1 MSTERVTSDIQHE
14 KLNANVGI
22 SFISE
27 TIINDDLLSETI
39 QAGLFLASDQVL
51 SNSGLA
57 GSLISYVIISIMV
70 YFVMTNL

>member
-1 MSTERVTSDIQHE
+1 MIA
-14 KLNANVGI
+14 LG
-22 SFISE
+22 
-27 TIINDDLLSETI
+27 ETI

>member
-1 MSTERVTSDIQHE
+1 MIA
-14 KLNANVGI
+14 LG
-22 SFISE
+22 
-27 TIINDDLLSETI
+27 ETI

-70 YFVMTNL
+70 YFVMTNLETLLLISYVDQSRVKKFIILE

>member
-1 MSTERVTSDIQHE
+1 
-14 KLNANVGI
+14 
-22 SFISE
+22 
-27 TIINDDLLSETI
+27 ETI

-70 YFVMTNL
+70 YFVMTNLETLLLISYVDQSRVKKFIILE